1 MVATPGGP
9 ISLLLSGRGAIPQN
23 QSRIVAD
30 VLVGVSF
37 SPSSSLSSSS
47 GATTSDMP
55 KFSTRSSPFRSSS
68 GWFSAPRGLPE
79 TRGRLSQVR

>member
-55 KFSTRSSPFRSSS
+55 
-68 GWFSAPRGLPE
+68 
-79 TRGRLSQVR
+79 

>member
-1 MVATPGGP
+1 
-9 ISLLLSGRGAIPQN
+9 L
-23 QSRIVAD
+23 RIVAD

-55 KFSTRSSPFRSSS
+55 
-68 GWFSAPRGLPE
+68 
-79 TRGRLSQVR
+79 